1 MGRPGPSQA
10 GASRQPKSQAASKG
24 PGEARGRPSFLP
36 AALRGVVSEQ
46 RATQGWCVLSPRAA
60 WPGLALFVLAW
71 TGPVYPCHVWP
82 ELQ

>member
-46 RATQGWCVLSPRAA
+46 RATRGWCVLSPRAA
-60 WPGLALFVLAW
+60 WPDLALGGL
-71 TGPVYPCHVWP
+71 CD
-82 ELQ
+82 ELWVQVALLWL